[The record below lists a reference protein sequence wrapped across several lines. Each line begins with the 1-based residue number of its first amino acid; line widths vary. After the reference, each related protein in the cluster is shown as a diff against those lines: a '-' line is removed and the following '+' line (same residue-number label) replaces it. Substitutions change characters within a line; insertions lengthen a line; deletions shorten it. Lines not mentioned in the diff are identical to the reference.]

1 MILVI
6 DAGTSRLKAAIMDK
20 TYRTIAFASEEVAVS
35 HPFTGACEIDMPALW
50 DQVIKLLKQLRESRP
65 EAFDQIQGI
74 GITGQGDGLW
84 GLDESGNPVRPA
96 ILWNDTR
103 SKFLS
108 IPELEIADLNC
119 CKRSVTPNFA
129 GGNTL
134 ILRWL
139 KEKEPENY
147 KRIAHVLHC
156 KDYLNYCLT
165 GEIATEASDASTA
178 MINIFKKEYVEEGL
192 NELGIGDA
200 RSKMP
205 PILASKNIT
214 GTIQPSVAKA
224 TGLSAGIPVIAGA
237 IDVIAVCYGAGAAK
251 VKDACIIL
259 GTTLANGVVI
269 DEKEA
274 SQPYTLGSILC
285 HVPDNTY
292 LRLMS
297 TLNGTASIEWA
308 RDLFMQGKTYGEI
321 EEIISPL
328 KPGQTG
334 IIYHPY
340 LYGERAPVKN
350 SFACGSFIGLR
361 REHGARE
368 MMRAVYEGIV
378 LSVLDCLDFL
388 PETGDEII
396 FTGGGAK
403 SDLICQMVAD
413 ATGKRVKRPIEEELG
428 LLGIARA
435 TWEAIRSDSKGFEPK
450 FDAFE
455 PNNHWTKRY
464 QQLYRMYVK
473 TRQGFTDFW
482 QEREK
487 EEEK

>member
-6 DAGTSRLKAAIMDK
+6 DAGTSRLKIAIMDSS
-20 TYRTIAFASEEVAVS
+20 YQTIALVSEAVAVS
-35 HPFTGACEIDMPALW
+35 HPFTGACEIDMSALW
-50 DQVIKLLKQLRESRP
+50 TQVITLLNKLRESEP
-65 EAFDQIQGI
+65 EAFNQIQGI
-74 GITGQGDGLW
+74 GITGQGDGVW

-103 SKFLS
+103 SKVLS
-108 IPELEIADLNC
+108 IPELEAADLNC

-147 KRIAHVLHC
+147 RLIAHVLHC
-156 KDYLNYCLT
+156 KDYLNYRLT

-178 MINIFKKEYVEEGL
+178 MINIFEKSYVREGL
-192 NELGIGDA
+192 VELGIDDA
-200 RSKMP
+200 LSKMP
-205 PILASKNIT
+205 PVLASKNIT
-214 GTIQPSVAKA
+214 GTIQPSIAEA
-224 TGLSAGIPVIAGA
+224 TGLSVGTPVIAGA
-237 IDVIAVCYGAGAAK
+237 IDVIAVCYGAGASK

-269 DEKEA
+269 DETQAKE
-274 SQPYTLGSILC
+274 PYTLGSILC
-285 HVPDNTY
+285 HVPENTY

-308 RDLFMQGKTYGEI
+308 RDLFMKDKSYGEI
-321 EEIISPL
+321 EAIISPL
-328 KPGQTG
+328 KPGETG

-340 LYGERAPVKN
+340 LYGERAPVKD

-378 LSVLDCLDFL
+378 LSVLDCLAHL
-388 PETGDEII
+388 PETGESLI

-403 SDLICQMVAD
+403 SNLICQMVAD
-413 ATGKRVKRPIEEELG
+413 ATGKQVKRPKEEELG

-435 TWEAIRSDSKGFEPK
+435 TWEAIRSDSEGFEPD
-450 FDAFE
+450 FDRFE
-455 PNNHWTKRY
+455 PNLNWTKRY
-464 QQLYRMYVK
+464 QKLYRMYVEA
-473 TRQGFTDFW
+473 RQGFTSFW
-482 QEREK
+482 QERDK
-487 EEEK
+487 EEE

>member
-6 DAGTSRLKAAIMDK
+6 DAGTSRIKAAIMDES
-20 TYRTIAFASEEVAVS
+20 YRTIAHASEEVAVS
-35 HPFTGACEIDMPALW
+35 HPFTGACEIDMSALW
-50 DQVIKLLKQLRESRP
+50 TQVITLLNRLRESMP
-65 EAFDQIQGI
+65 EAFHQIQGI
-74 GITGQGDGLW
+74 GITGQGDGMW
-84 GLDESGNPVRPA
+84 GLDAMGEPVRPA

-108 IPELEIADLNC
+108 IPELEVADQNC

-147 KRIAHVLHC
+147 ERIAHVLHC
-156 KDYLNYCLT
+156 KDYLNYRLT

-178 MINIFKKEYVEEGL
+178 MINIFKKNYVPEGL
-192 NELGIGDA
+192 VELGIDDA
-200 RSKMP
+200 LSKMP
-205 PILASKNIT
+205 PVLASKNIT
-214 GTIQPSVAKA
+214 GLIQPSIAEA
-224 TGLSAGIPVIAGA
+224 TGLSVGTPVIAGA
-237 IDVIAVCYGAGAAK
+237 IDVIAVCYGAGASR

-269 DEKEA
+269 DETQAKE
-274 SQPYTLGSILC
+274 PYTLGSILC
-285 HVPDNTY
+285 HVPENTY

-308 RDLFMQGKTYGEI
+308 RDLFMQGKSYGEI

-328 KPGQTG
+328 KPGETG

-340 LYGERAPVKN
+340 LYGERAPVKD

-378 LSVLDCLDFL
+378 LSVLDCLAHL
-388 PETGDEII
+388 PKTGESLI

-403 SDLICQMVAD
+403 SNLICQMVAD
-413 ATGKRVKRPIEEELG
+413 ATGKQVKRPKEEELG

-435 TWEAIRSDSKGFEPK
+435 TWEAIRSNSEGFEPD
-450 FDAFE
+450 FDRFE
-455 PNNHWTKRY
+455 PNLNWTKRY
-464 QQLYRMYVK
+464 QKLYRMYVE
-473 TRQGFTDFW
+473 TRQGFTGFW
-482 QEREK
+482 QERDK
-487 EEEK
+487 EEI

>member
-6 DAGTSRLKAAIMDK
+6 DAGTSRLKIAIMDSS
-20 TYRTIAFASEEVAVS
+20 YRTIAFASEAVAVS
-35 HPFTGACEIDMPALW
+35 HPFVGACEIDMPALW
-50 DQVIKLLKQLRESRP
+50 AQVLTLLKQLRQSQP
-65 EAFDQIQGI
+65 QAFDQIQGI
-74 GITGQGDGLW
+74 GITGQGDGMW

-103 SKFLS
+103 VKSLS

-139 KEKEPENY
+139 KEEEPDNY
-147 KRIAHVLHC
+147 RRIAHVLHC

-178 MINIFKKEYVEEGL
+178 MINIFNKTYVKEGL
-192 NELGIGDA
+192 DELGIGDMIA
-200 RSKMP
+200 KMP
-205 PILASKNIT
+205 PVLASKNIV
-214 GTIQPSVAKA
+214 GSVQSSVAEA
-224 TGLSAGIPVIAGA
+224 TGLPVGTPVIAGA
-237 IDVIAVCYGAGAAK
+237 IDVIAVCYGAGASK

-269 DEKEA
+269 DKTQAKEA
-274 SQPYTLGSILC
+274 YTLGSILC

-308 RDLFMQGKTYGEI
+308 RDLFMQGKTYQEI

-328 KPGQTG
+328 EPGAAG

-378 LSVLDCLDFL
+378 LSVLDCLAYL
-388 PETGDEII
+388 PETGDALI

-403 SDLICQMVAD
+403 SNLICQMVAD
-413 ATGKRVKRPIEEELG
+413 ATGKQVKRPNEEELG
-428 LLGIARA
+428 LLGMARS
-435 TWEAIRSDSKGFEPK
+435 TWEAIRSNPEGFEPD
-450 FDAFE
+450 FDRFE
-455 PNNHWTKRY
+455 PNLNWTKEY
-464 QQLYRMYVK
+464 QKLYRMYVE
-473 TRQGFTDFW
+473 TRQGFTNFW
-482 QEREK
+482 QERDK